1 MQRSFLKLAL
11 VVPAALMVSTAA
23 TANPCG
29 FFRTSTTTTSSPL
42 QDLRGFIGI
51 SISQLTPARAQLL
64 NNPAFNSANA
74 NGILIGRV
82 LSNSPASQAGLAV
95 GDVII
100 AVSGQTVASI
110 EELQEIISST
120 PIGTPIPITFQRG
133 SQMYTALVT
142 VGNGD
147 VLRSRM

>member
-23 TANPCG
+23 VASPCG
-29 FFRTSTTTTSSPL
+29 YSRTTTTASSPL

-82 LSNSPASQAGLAV
+82 LSNSPASEAGLAP

-100 AVSGQTVASI
+100 GVSGQTVASI
-110 EELQEIISST
+110 QELQEIISST

-133 SQMYTALVT
+133 SQVKTTLVS